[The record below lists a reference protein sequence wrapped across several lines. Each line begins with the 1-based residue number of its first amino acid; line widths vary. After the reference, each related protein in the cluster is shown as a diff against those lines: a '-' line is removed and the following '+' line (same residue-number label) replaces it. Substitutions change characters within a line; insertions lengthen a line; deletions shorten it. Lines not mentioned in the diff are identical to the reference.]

1 MKKNV
6 GSIDKVVRIILAAVL
21 VGLLFAKVV
30 TGTLAIVAVILGVIL
45 LFTSAVSFCPI
56 YAALGLTSRKK
67 EILSKS

>member
-30 TGTLAIVAVILGVIL
+30 TGTLAIVAVIVGAIL
-45 LFTSAVSFCPI
+45 LLTSAVSFCPL
-56 YAALGLTSRKK
+56 YSVLGLTSRKK
-67 EILSKS
+67 ETLSKS